1 MKRLWL
7 KSMFLLGILWG
18 QSSTEVYLF
27 DLVSKEDVYAIS
39 NPINISNNPGY
50 DNQPSFMKHGRAVL
64 YASTR
69 NGQTDIVSYQI
80 RTGKKT
86 WLTNTEGSEYSPLQ
100 IGSGNAFSAIRLDQD
115 GTQLLYKYSMY
126 SKQGKVLIPDLKI
139 GYHGWVDRNRL
150 LSFVLGDPH
159 TLQLSALKEGKNQ
172 ILDEKIGRSIHKIPK
187 TSLMSYISK
196 QNVPW
201 TINTLDPETGMTDL
215 IIHAFDGSEDFA
227 WTPSGIMF
235 MGGGD
240 ILYKYD
246 PNYDQDWVAMAD
258 LNDFGLNDITRLTV
272 SPKGDK
278 VVIVVVEK
286 PVDK

>member
-1 MKRLWL
+1 MGK
-7 KSMFLLGILWG
+7 LLIHIITG
-18 QSSTEVYLF
+18 V
-27 DLVSKEDVYAIS
+27 D
-39 NPINISNNPGY
+39 NPS
-50 DNQPSFMKHGRAVL
+50 RAVL
-64 YASTR
+64 GFAVAKAALDD
-69 NGQTDIVSYQI
+69 GHEVSVFCAGDGVTSLHEITINEMQGVGL
-80 RTGKKT
+80 GK
-86 WLTNTEGSEYSPLQ
+86 
-100 IGSGNAFSAIRLDQD
+100 
-115 GTQLLYKYSMY
+115 
-126 SKQGKVLIPDLKI
+126 
-139 GYHGWVDRNRL
+139 
-150 LSFVLGDPH
+150 LSDH
-159 TLQLSALKEGKNQ
+159 LSALKEGKNQ

-201 TINTLDPETGMTDL
+201 TINTLDPETGITNL
-215 IIHAFDGSEDFA
+215 IIHTFNGSEDFA

-258 LNDFGLNDITRLTV
+258 LNNFGLNDITRLTV

-278 VVIVVVEK
+278 MVIVVVEK